1 MIRTLLVLFLTL
13 FSALAG
19 FGAGAFAASRFLI
32 APGAGLAG
40 ATEAVVYGTI
50 AAAAAGIAA
59 GFLLPRLSSRTLGR
73 ASIAAIILLILLATL
88 RLWNDRAVNETS
100 SSPPNRA
107 ITETPR
113 EETP

>member
-1 MIRTLLVLFLTL
+1 MTRALLVLFLTF

-19 FGAGAFAASRFLI
+19 FGAGAFAASMFLI

-50 AAAAAGIAA
+50 AAVAAGIAA
-59 GFLLPRLSSRTLGR
+59 GFLLPRLSIRTLGR
-73 ASIAAIILLILLATL
+73 ASIAAIILLILLVAW
-88 RLWNDRAVNETS
+88 RLWNDRAAYETS
-100 SSPPNRA
+100 SPLPTRA